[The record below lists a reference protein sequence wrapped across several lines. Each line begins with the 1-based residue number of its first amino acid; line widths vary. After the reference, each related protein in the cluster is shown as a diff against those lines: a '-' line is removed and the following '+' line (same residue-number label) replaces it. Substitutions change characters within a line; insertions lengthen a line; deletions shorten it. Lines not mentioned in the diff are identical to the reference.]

1 MLILIYLIFLFTFKH
16 TLLKI
21 MIIKAHLELRKYVIF
36 LLAAI
41 IPKGEN
47 SL

>member
-1 MLILIYLIFLFTFKH
+1 MLIKIYLILNILTFKH

-21 MIIKAHLELRKYVIF
+21 IIKAHLELRKYVIF
-36 LLAAI
+36 FLAAI